1 MTAPISVRGGAGGIE
16 AHCDDIVA
24 TARLFGRCAS
34 DSADEALRLHGYLVR
49 PELAETAAF
58 DPVGAGRFEARLL
71 AALDGPG
78 GVTPLAAR
86 CAALDVGLRVAAD
99 AYLGA
104 DRLAES
110 LTPTIDFLRDA
121 PHAGW
126 DAMRTLVSTGDVRAA
141 AERWITNN
149 PQTADLFSGAV
160 AGFLSGGSVTRGAAL
175 LGRVYPDGRA
185 MVTALGRDA
194 TVDAGGPPRSLAAVM
209 SGLARRNDGKH
220 GEVDIRILDAA
231 STGQR
236 RVIVDVPGTKDWSP
250 ARHNGDITSIATNLR
265 ALAGTSTS
273 YERGVLQAMRQAGVR
288 PTDDVM
294 LVGHSEGGMV
304 AINTAIHSATSG
316 QFRISHVVTGGA
328 PIGAAA
334 AKAPR
339 SVQVLALEN
348 ERDVVPHLDDAE
360 NPDRS
365 NVTTVVVHHDHGTI
379 GENHDIAESYLP
391 GAADVDASDDP
402 STRAYLSGLRPF
414 LSADKVT
421 TLTFQVT
428 REYP

>member
-1 MTAPISVRGGAGGIE
+1 MTAPVSVRGGAGGIE
-16 AHCDDIVA
+16 AHCDDMVA

-34 DSADEALRLHGYLVR
+34 DSADEALRLHSYLVR

-141 AERWITNN
+141 AQRWITDN
-149 PQTADLFSGAV
+149 PQTADLLSGAA
-160 AGFLSGGSVTRGAAL
+160 AGFVSAVSVSQGAAL

-185 MVTALGRDA
+185 KVTALGRDA

-220 GEVDIRILDAA
+220 GEVDIRILDTVG
-231 STGQR
+231 TGQR

-304 AINTAIHSATSG
+304 AVNTAIATRQPPGSSTSATSSPQG
-316 QFRISHVVTGGA
+316 RPSA
-328 PIGAAA
+328 PSA

-339 SVQVLALEN
+339 AS
-348 ERDVVPHLDDAE
+348 RCSPWRTSTTSSRTWTDAE

-379 GENHDIAESYLP
+379 GENHDIAESYIP
-391 GAADVDASDDP
+391 GAADVDASDNP
-402 STRAYLSGLRPF
+402 SIRAYLTGCGRSCRP
-414 LSADKVT
+414 T
-421 TLTFQVT
+421 TS
-428 REYP
+428 RRRPSR